1 MAACLARQPGD
12 GRAGAARLPACLPP
26 ALACPRTRDPRGGSS
41 CGPQLDGEP
50 LLITHVHH
58 TPACLPHR
66 APDVMTGWMEMIVR
80 DAGGRAWQRS
90 SLCPAILI
98 SGDDRYVEVGCAR
111 VMAGNRGADGVP
123 RTASACTSTTGCAVQ
138 HGGPAL
144 RRNGTGALHHR
155 HHHQQPACRPAR
167 NGNSRIL
174 SLHLVHIGFSVRAQT
189 QNVRVVCWTTAQKC
203 ERAGRR
209 ARAGWANAAA
219 CALPPALGVILV

>member
-1 MAACLARQPGD
+1 MITHSLHAWPRWRHRRVPWRLCDSHPVAHGLAFVMAACLARQPGD

-98 SGDDRYVEVGCAR
+98 SGDDRYVEVRCAR

-155 HHHQQPACRPAR
+155 HHHQQPACLPTCPQRQQPHPFTPPCPY
-167 NGNSRIL
+167 RI
-174 SLHLVHIGFSVRAQT
+174 
-189 QNVRVVCWTTAQKC
+189 
-203 ERAGRR
+203 
-209 ARAGWANAAA
+209 
-219 CALPPALGVILV
+219 